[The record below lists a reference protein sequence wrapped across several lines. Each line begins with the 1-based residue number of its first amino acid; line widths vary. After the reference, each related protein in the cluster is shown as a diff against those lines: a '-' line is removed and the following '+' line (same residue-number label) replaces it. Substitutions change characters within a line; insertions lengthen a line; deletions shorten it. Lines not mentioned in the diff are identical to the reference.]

1 MTAMAVVGR
10 TDLVTLTVR
19 RVAQRYASSH
29 RLVLIEPLTKNEPQ
43 RWLGGLLGLIFGK
56 PARNRAKAD
65 CLEWQSLRYRRRR
78 ESVLSRRSTNQRTTP
93 VSEPTVAEATESI
106 YASLQANNAD
116 IDAHIATLKA
126 ALAREGLKQAVF
138 NPTRLVQNN
147 RSGRKLMQAY
157 FRQRGVS
164 VSFSE

>member
-1 MTAMAVVGR
+1 M
-10 TDLVTLTVR
+10 
-19 RVAQRYASSH
+19 
-29 RLVLIEPLTKNEPQ
+29 
-43 RWLGGLLGLIFGK
+43 
-56 PARNRAKAD
+56 
-65 CLEWQSLRYRRRR
+65 
-78 ESVLSRRSTNQRTTP
+78 
-93 VSEPTVAEATESI
+93 SEPTVAEATESI

-164 VSFSE
+164 VSFSD